1 MEGQRRLVPPG
12 TRVYIKE
19 YDGLGLPDGTT
30 HDGWFIV
37 NDTGG
42 AIFGAHFDVFTGTR
56 ALRKRLELPEFG
68 QVWFAGIE
76 QRIAPDYTYGLSK

>member
-1 MEGQRRLVPPG
+1 VG
-12 TRVYIKE
+12 THVYIRE
-19 YDGLGLPDGTT
+19 YDGLQLPDGTV

-42 AIFGAHFDVFTGTR
+42 AIFGVHFDVFTGTR
-56 ALRKRLELPEFG
+56 ALRQKAKLPEFG

-76 QRIAPDYTYGLSK
+76 QRIKPDDTYGLSR